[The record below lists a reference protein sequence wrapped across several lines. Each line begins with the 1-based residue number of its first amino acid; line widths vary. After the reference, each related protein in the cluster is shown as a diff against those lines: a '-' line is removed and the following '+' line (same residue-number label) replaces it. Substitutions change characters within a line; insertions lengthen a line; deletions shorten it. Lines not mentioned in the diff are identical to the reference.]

1 MKILIVGSVGSGKS
15 TYSKKLSKELNIPRY
30 EIDSI
35 VHDDINKIKRTDAE
49 QMKIIDKINNNMDW
63 IIEGILRKHLY
74 YLLDMADKIIFMDI
88 DYKVRKKRI
97 IKRYIK
103 QKLHIESCNYKPT
116 INMLKNMLSWNKKFE
131 EDKKEFIEILKKY
144 DNKLEVVK

>member
-74 YLLDMADKIIFMDI
+74 YLLDMADKIIFMEN
-88 DYKVRKKRI
+88 KRKK
-97 IKRYIK
+97 
-103 QKLHIESCNYKPT
+103 
-116 INMLKNMLSWNKKFE
+116 
-131 EDKKEFIEILKKY
+131 
-144 DNKLEVVK
+144 